1 MLHEPYE
8 VHFVIEKAI
17 WAGHLTFKW
26 VCHNDE
32 STGAQAIKKTTQR
45 LSACVTEIVCHFI
58 TESKGGKCVEER
70 WDHIISKLAHQ
81 KHKIQSTTR
90 KKRYFLLP
98 TKTGLS
104 TSFSYRQYG

>member
-1 MLHEPYE
+1 MCFLLATIIKVLVSLLHEPYE

-45 LSACVTEIVCHFI
+45 LSACVTEIVRHFI
-58 TESKGGKCVEER
+58 TGSEGKKCVEER
-70 WDHIISKLAHQ
+70 WDDIISK
-81 KHKIQSTTR
+81 
-90 KKRYFLLP
+90 
-98 TKTGLS
+98 
-104 TSFSYRQYG
+104 